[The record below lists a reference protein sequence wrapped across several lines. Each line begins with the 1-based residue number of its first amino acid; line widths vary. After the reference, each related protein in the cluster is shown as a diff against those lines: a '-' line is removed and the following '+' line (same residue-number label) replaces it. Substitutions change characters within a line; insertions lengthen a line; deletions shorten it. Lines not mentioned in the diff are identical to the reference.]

1 MADYKVTLPWD
12 FPYDQRTRAGVTVT
26 KAYGYEGPL
35 TAEQADEIEADGQFV
50 VEQIEAATQDDPSTK
65 PLTKAEMLAQAEAD
79 GLTLIVT
86 KDNTRDEIVAAID
99 AATQD

>member
-50 VEQIEAATQDDPSTK
+50 VEQIEAEQITK
-65 PLTKAEMLAQAEAD
+65 PLTKAELLARAETD
-79 GLTLIVT
+79 GLTLDVT
-86 KDNTRDEIVAAID
+86 KDNTRDEIVAAIE